1 MTGWRP
7 GRTAISSS
15 GTYRHLL
22 LLVFLATLWS
32 SSFAAIKIA
41 VGTIPPLTLAA
52 GRIVLAAVVLYAFI
66 ALKGQ
71 RLPRSGRMWTLF
83 FLIGILG
90 NGLPFTLIAWGEQR
104 IDSGLAAILMAV
116 MPLATLLLTHAFT
129 EDERL
134 TAPKAI
140 GVAIGFAGVVLL
152 VGPEAFGGLGGTV
165 WRQLAVA
172 GGAVCYAVAATIAR
186 SLPPSPPAVR
196 SAAVMMCAAVQM
208 IPFVVLV
215 DAPWTLSP
223 SLDSVAAVVYL
234 GLLPTALA
242 TIIFFQLISARGA
255 TFVALN
261 NYLIPALGVIWGAA
275 VLGERISL
283 PAVGALAVIL
293 VGIGITNLRRRRP

>member
-1 MTGWRP
+1 M
-7 GRTAISSS
+7 
-15 GTYRHLL
+15 
-22 LLVFLATLWS
+22 
-32 SSFAAIKIA
+32 
-41 VGTIPPLTLAA
+41 
-52 GRIVLAAVVLYAFI
+52 LAAVVLYAFI

-134 TAPKAI
+134 TAPKLI
-140 GVAIGFAGVVLL
+140 GVAMGFAGVVLL
-152 VGPEAFGGLGGTV
+152 IGPEVLRGLGGQAG
-165 WRQLAVA
+165 RQLAVA
-172 GGAVCYAVAATIAR
+172 GGAVCYAVTFTIAR
-186 SLPPSPPAVR
+186 FVPPSPPAVR
-196 SAAVMMCAAVQM
+196 SAAVMICASVQI
-208 IPFVVLV
+208 IPLALLV
-215 DAPWTLSP
+215 DQPWALSP
-223 SLDSVAAVVYL
+223 SPASVAALVYL

-261 NYLIPALGVIWGAA
+261 NYMIPVLGVIWGAA
-275 VLGERISL
+275 FLGERISL
-283 PAVGALAVIL
+283 QALGALALIL
-293 VGIGITNLRRRRP
+293 IGIGVTSLRPRRN

>member
-1 MTGWRP
+1 M
-7 GRTAISSS
+7 
-15 GTYRHLL
+15 
-22 LLVFLATLWS
+22 
-32 SSFAAIKIA
+32 
-41 VGTIPPLTLAA
+41 
-52 GRIVLAAVVLYAFI
+52 LAAVVLYAFI

-134 TAPKAI
+134 TAPKA
-140 GVAIGFAGVVLL
+140 VGFAGVVLL

-196 SAAVMMCAAVQM
+196 GAAVMMCAAVQM
-208 IPFVVLV
+208 IPLVLLV

-223 SLDSVAAVVYL
+223 SLGSVAAVVYL

-242 TIIFFQLISARGA
+242 TIIFFQLIAARGA

-275 VLGERISL
+275 VLGERISF

-293 VGIGITNLRRRRP
+293 IGIGITNLRQPRLSRTARPGGRRRRP